1 MKKGD
6 LVLFYHSNA
15 NPPGVMGVAKVDKEA
30 YPDATAWDKRSKYY
44 DEKSTREKP
53 RWFMVD
59 VRFVETF
66 KRLVSLDEMK
76 EAKGLEDMVVIKRGR
91 LSVQPVKQREF
102 DIVRRMGGMK

>member
-1 MKKGD
+1 
-6 LVLFYHSNA
+6 
-15 NPPGVMGVAKVDKEA
+15 
-30 YPDATAWDKRSKYY
+30 
-44 DEKSTREKP
+44 
-53 RWFMVD
+53 